1 MRYSNSWVIQS
12 NLIYLHSVFQ
22 ICIINIKKIVMFKK
36 IALLLL
42 CVFPISLMGQE
53 VKLGHI
59 NSQEI
64 LSLMPERAEIEKTLN
79 DLQTQWENEL
89 VKMREEYYAKI
100 KEFQD
105 KQATMPE
112 SIKQARQS
120 EIVEIEQRI
129 NTFNQT
135 ASSDLQKKQQ
145 ELFTPVIDKVK
156 KAINEVGSE
165 NNYTYIFDLSTQSIV
180 YQSPKSND
188 VTALVKKKL
197 GLK

>member
-1 MRYSNSWVIQS
+1 
-12 NLIYLHSVFQ
+12 
-22 ICIINIKKIVMFKK
+22 MFKK
-36 IALLLL
+36 IALVLL
-42 CVFPISLMGQE
+42 CALPFSLMAQE

-59 NSQEI
+59 NSQEV
-64 LSLMPERAEIEKTLN
+64 LSLMPERATIEKTVS
-79 DLQTQWENEL
+79 DLQTQWEKEM

-120 EIVEIEQRI
+120 EIAELEQRI
-129 NTFNQT
+129 STFNQT
-135 ASSDLQKKQQ
+135 ATTDLQKKNQ
-145 ELFTPVIDKVK
+145 ELFAPVIDKVR
-156 KAINEVGSE
+156 KAINEVGAE
-165 NNYTYIFDLSTQSIV
+165 NGYLYIFDLGSQSII

-188 VTALVKKKL
+188 VTPLVKKKL

>member
-1 MRYSNSWVIQS
+1 
-12 NLIYLHSVFQ
+12 
-22 ICIINIKKIVMFKK
+22 MFKK
-36 IALLLL
+36 IAFLLL
-42 CVFPISLMGQE
+42 CIFPISLMGQE

-64 LSLMPERAEIEKTLN
+64 LSLMPERAEIEKTLS

-145 ELFTPVIDKVK
+145 ELFAPVIDKVK
-156 KAINEVGSE
+156 KAINEVGAE

>member
-1 MRYSNSWVIQS
+1 
-12 NLIYLHSVFQ
+12 
-22 ICIINIKKIVMFKK
+22 MFKK
-36 IALLLL
+36 IALVLL
-42 CVFPISLMGQE
+42 CALPFSLMAQE
-53 VKLGHI
+53 VKLGHV

-64 LSLMPERAEIEKTLN
+64 LTAMPERVTIEKTIK
-79 DLQTQWENEL
+79 DLQDQWEKEMT
-89 VKMREEYYAKI
+89 KMREEYYAKM

-120 EIVEIEQRI
+120 EIAELEQRI
-129 NTFNQT
+129 TTFQQT
-135 ASSDLQKKQQ
+135 ASTDLQKKQQ

-165 NNYTYIFDLSTQSIV
+165 NGYLYLFDLSTQSII

-188 VTALVKKKL
+188 VTPLVKKKL

>member
-1 MRYSNSWVIQS
+1 
-12 NLIYLHSVFQ
+12 
-22 ICIINIKKIVMFKK
+22 MFKK
-36 IALLLL
+36 IALVLL
-42 CVFPISLMGQE
+42 CALPFSLMAQE
-53 VKLGHI
+53 VKLGHV

-64 LSLMPERAEIEKTLN
+64 LTAMPERVTIEKTIK
-79 DLQTQWENEL
+79 DLQDQWEKEMT
-89 VKMREEYYAKI
+89 KMREEYYAKM

-120 EIVEIEQRI
+120 EIAELEQRI
-129 NTFNQT
+129 TTFQQT
-135 ASSDLQKKQQ
+135 ASTDLGKKQQ

-165 NNYTYIFDLSTQSIV
+165 NGYLYLFDLSTQSII

-188 VTALVKKKL
+188 VTPLVKKKL

>member
-1 MRYSNSWVIQS
+1 
-12 NLIYLHSVFQ
+12 
-22 ICIINIKKIVMFKK
+22 
-36 IALLLL
+36 
-42 CVFPISLMGQE
+42 MGQE

-64 LSLMPERAEIEKTLN
+64 LSLMPERAEIEKTLS

-145 ELFTPVIDKVK
+145 ELFAPVIDKVK
-156 KAINEVGSE
+156 KAINEVGAE